1 MIDFSIFLIFHKRA
15 QGQQE
20 VYGCRIIEYL
30 AREDLFGHLFVILLL
45 LDILRTPVGGGDV
58 LDGRYGKPYHGRV
71 MQPKSMGDGF
81 RL

>member
-1 MIDFSIFLIFHKRA
+1 MIDFLIFLIFHKRA

-30 AREDLFGHLFVILLL
+30 GQEDLFVILLL